1 MIHDRYRQRLFAYT
15 RQMLPDRQDAE
26 DALQDI
32 FVRAYAGLRAN
43 HRELALRA
51 WLYRVAHNRC
61 IDELRRP
68 SPPPPE
74 VLELLRSPVHDPID
88 EADRR
93 ESLRRLIAD
102 VRRLPEQQRS
112 ALLMREL
119 GGMSYADMAGAL
131 GVTVPAVKSLLV
143 RARLGL
149 GQALEARDTACSDIR
164 EELILSH
171 DRGLRPNAT
180 ARRHMRDCAGCR
192 EFRHQLRGVSR
203 RFGAIVPTLGPLGV
217 LANMLGVGGAGSGAA
232 GGALAASAGAG
243 AGTGS
248 AVVGVGAMSA
258 GATHVAT
265 LLAAAVVTA
274 GGAVELQHTITVPA
288 THHHQHTRPAL
299 IAPPSHHVTQAATAP
314 VTDSSADPP
323 EEAAPAVASQPLHPQ
338 TRSPL
343 VAKAPSATI
352 PTTVTTSTTTVT
364 VPSKLKSQATGGTS
378 TMISGGGATPNGAGT
393 GTKPENPTDG
403 SPAYDHLDDA
413 FDGVVHHLGDRT
425 VVERLQ
431 LDHAAGLHHHGR
443 LDLLEH
449 EHGELSDHHD
459 RNGIVDVD
467 QPVLV
472 PAARTVSG
480 PGAARPSDSQADP
493 TIDGYQ
499 ETLDHEDV
507 VVRRGRRSGLYTFVA
522 VHSTVRGPSLGGCRM
537 WGYADA
543 RQALRDA
550 LRLSRAMTYKSAVAD
565 LPLGGGK
572 GVIMTAPATVLSS
585 ARRTAALLD
594 FADTVESLQGR
605 YITAEDVGT
614 SSRDMRVI
622 AQRT

>member
-1 MIHDRYRQRLFAYT
+1 VEASALPAPAAVARTRTSIGAPLLRLRSDEQLVALFRAGHDDAFRVIHDRYRQRLFAYT
-15 RQMLPDRQDAE
+15 RQMLPHRQDAE

-43 HRELALRA
+43 DRELALRA

-143 RARLGL
+143 RARLAL

-164 EELILSH
+164 EALILSH

-180 ARRHMRDCAGCR
+180 ARRHMRDCTGCR

-203 RFGAIVPTLGPLGV
+203 RLGALVPTLGPVGV
-217 LANMLGVGGAGSGAA
+217 LANVLGIGGAGGSAA
-232 GGALAASAGAG
+232 GGALAAGAGAG

-248 AVVGVGAMSA
+248 AVVGVGAISA

-274 GGAVELQHTITVPA
+274 GGAVELQHTIAPPA
-288 THHHQHTRPAL
+288 PRHHQHARAAR
-299 IAPPSHHVTQAATAP
+299 IAPVSHHVVQQTAAS
-314 VTDSSADPP
+314 VTYSSADAPV
-323 EEAAPAVASQPLHPQ
+323 ESAPAAASSQPLHPQ
-338 TRSPL
+338 TQITP
-343 VAKAPSATI
+343 VAKTPSTGV

-364 VPSKLKSQATGGTS
+364 VPIKLKSQATGGTS
-378 TMISGGGATPNGAGT
+378 ATTPSGGGATPSGT
-393 GTKPENPTDG
+393 G
-403 SPAYDHLDDA
+403 
-413 FDGVVHHLGDRT
+413 
-425 VVERLQ
+425 
-431 LDHAAGLHHHGR
+431 
-443 LDLLEH
+443 
-449 EHGELSDHHD
+449 
-459 RNGIVDVD
+459 
-467 QPVLV
+467 
-472 PAARTVSG
+472 ARSG
-480 PGAARPSDSQADP
+480 PRILQPLRPPRRGPDSRPRRVLPARPRRRAPPAP
-493 TIDGYQ
+493 TAPLPR
-499 ETLDHEDV
+499 T
-507 VVRRGRRSGLYTFVA
+507 R
-522 VHSTVRGPSLGGCRM
+522 
-537 WGYADA
+537 A
-543 RQALRDA
+543 RAALRPPRPERDRP
-550 LRLSRAMTYKSAVAD
+550 LRRPRIGL
-565 LPLGGGK
+565 
-572 GVIMTAPATVLSS
+572 
-585 ARRTAALLD
+585 RRPHREQT
-594 FADTVESLQGR
+594 GR
-605 YITAEDVGT
+605 
-614 SSRDMRVI
+614 
-622 AQRT
+622 